1 MKGVIEIVGLVS
13 FARHGVGEDG
23 AKHGQR
29 FVLDLTLEVDVDK
42 AARTDQLADTI
53 DYGEVIVV
61 AEAAFHE
68 RRFYLIEA
76 AAAHVAAAMLAHFPS
91 ARVARVTV
99 RKPSAPV
106 PATIDH
112 VAATVER
119 RRDG

>member
-1 MKGVIEIVGLVS
+1 MKGSIEIKGLVS
-13 FARHGVGEDG
+13 FARHGVGEEE

-29 FVLDLTLEVDVDK
+29 FVLDLSLDVDVEK

-53 DYGEVIVV
+53 DYGEVIAV
-61 AEAAFHE
+61 AGAAFHE

-76 AAAHVAAAMLAHFPS
+76 AAAHVAAALLAHFEG
-91 ARVARVTV
+91 ARAVRVTV

-106 PATIDH
+106 PATIEYA
-112 VAATVER
+112 AATVER

>member
-1 MKGVIEIVGLVS
+1 MKGSIEIVGLVS
-13 FARHGVGEDG
+13 FARHGVGEEE
-23 AKHGQR
+23 ARHGQR
-29 FVLDLTLEVDVDK
+29 FVLDLALELDITK

-53 DYGEVIVV
+53 DYGEVIAI
-61 AEAAFHE
+61 AEAAFQE

-76 AAAHVAAAMLAHFPS
+76 AAAHVANAVLAHFPS
-91 ARVARVTV
+91 AEAVRITV
-99 RKPSAPV
+99 KKPFAPV

>member
-1 MKGVIEIVGLVS
+1 MKGVIEIAGLVS
-13 FARHGVGEDG
+13 FARHGVGEEE

-29 FVLDLTLEVDVDK
+29 FVLDLSLEVDVDK
-42 AARTDQLADTI
+42 AARSDKLADTI
-53 DYGEVIVV
+53 DYGEAIAV
-61 AEAAFHE
+61 ADAAFHE

-76 AAAHVAAAMLAHFPS
+76 AAAHVAAALLAHFPS
-91 ARVARVTV
+91 ARVVRVTV
-99 RKPSAPV
+99 HKPSAPV

>member
-13 FARHGVGEDG
+13 FARHGVGEDE

-29 FVLDLTLEVDVDK
+29 FVLDLTLDVDVDK
-42 AARTDQLADTI
+42 AARTDQLSDTI

-112 VAATVER
+112 VAVTVER

>member
-1 MKGVIEIVGLVS
+1 MKGAIEIKGLVS
-13 FARHGVGEDG
+13 FARHGVGESE
-23 AKHGQR
+23 ARHGQR
-29 FVLDLTLEVDVDK
+29 FVLDLVLEVDVEK
-42 AARTDQLADTI
+42 AARSDQLADTT
-53 DYGEVIVV
+53 DYGEVIAV

-76 AAAHVAAAMLAHFPS
+76 AAAHVAAGILAHFPS
-91 ARVARVTV
+91 ARAVRVTV

-106 PATIDH
+106 PATIDY